1 MPPTRSC
8 VIGPATDRTG
18 PGPAAEAQTANNP
31 RQSRR
36 FPPLPKPS
44 HRPPEASKK
53 TPFPQPEG
61 WAEGKAIDAWPEKP
75 GQKKSEGLGS
85 QRRGRLVGRL
95 GPLLRPGHPRSVGLG
110 GRVASRLGSRS
121 RRAGSSSRST
131 LRRDDL
137 GRFRR
142 SFHTFSRPTGLRCR
156 GNNRRD
162 RRGLRFRA
170 TGGDDDGGN
179 GKRQPTGETTS
190 SHQLESLGK
199 AGEVVVCRSARGHA
213 PRLRRAADLSAGGPT
228 GSLVGQSVNRPTSRE
243 PGRRPSRTT
252 ATSCQDRWRR

>member
-8 VIGPATDRTG
+8 VIGRATDRTG
-18 PGPAAEAQTANNP
+18 PGPAAEAQTANNS

-36 FPPLPKPS
+36 FPQLPKPS

-53 TPFPQPEG
+53 TPFPQPKG
-61 WAEGKAIDAWPEKP
+61 WAEGKAEASLEKAGP
-75 GQKKSEGLGS
+75 GKSEGLGS

-95 GPLLRPGHPRSVGLG
+95 GPLLRSVYPRSVGLG

-121 RRAGSSSRST
+121 RRAGCSSRST

-137 GRFRR
+137 SRFRR
-142 SFHTFSRPTGLRCR
+142 SFHPFSRPTGLLCR
-156 GNNRRD
+156 GSRNRG

-170 TGGDDDGGN
+170 PGGDDDGGN
-179 GKRQPTGETTS
+179 SKRQPTGETTS

-199 AGEVVVCRSARGHA
+199 AGELVVCRSARGHA
-213 PRLRRAADLSAGGPT
+213 PRLRRAADLSASGPT
-228 GSLVGQSVNRPTSRE
+228 GSLVGESVNRPT
-243 PGRRPSRTT
+243 
-252 ATSCQDRWRR
+252 C